1 MKIRPMLGVALLAL
15 SMITS
20 GCFGRSEAQEAVP
33 IRTPRPTFTPTPP
46 QQQPATPEA
55 PAVSQPAAE
64 NAAPLVDAQPAP
76 EQPAAA
82 EQPAAQPAEP
92 AEAAPQSAIA
102 VVNEDLINIRRGPG
116 LQYPVLKLG
125 MRGDQYTLIGRSA
138 DDEWWQICCIEEL
151 PGWITQQYV
160 DADGPVDGIAV
171 ADPDAEVQ
179 ALVVSP
185 PTPEPVATAA
195 PVVEAAP
202 QVEAAPESVAEAP
215 PAEAAPAEPPA
226 PAFEFNL
233 ATQER
238 FPENNNLVRVFLY
251 VSQGDTAVPGYS
263 LRVVHD
269 GVEMPVS
276 ATSADAAGMTWPTAS
291 PRQRFQNMKVEF
303 PGVNAAGTWEIQLID
318 GGKAPAGPVATFT
331 LAATDTDR
339 ELYVRYEKP

>member
-1 MKIRPMLGVALLAL
+1 MKNRMMLGAALLAL
-15 SMITS
+15 SLMVT
-20 GCFGRSEAQEAVP
+20 GCFGRSEAQEATTAP
-33 IRTPRPTFTPTPP
+33 IRTPRPTFTPTPRA
-46 QQQPATPEA
+46 PATPEA
-55 PAVSQPAAE
+55 PVASQPVVENAVPAGAAQPAAE
-64 NAAPLVDAQPAP
+64 QPDVI
-76 EQPAAA
+76 EQPAAPVA
-82 EQPAAQPAEP
+82 DAPAV
-92 AEAAPQSAIA
+92 APQSAIA

-179 ALVVSP
+179 ALVVAP
-185 PTPEPVATAA
+185 PTPEPAPTAA
-195 PVVEAAP
+195 PAVEAAP
-202 QVEAAPESVAEAP
+202 QVEAAPEAVAEAP
-215 PAEAAPAEPPA
+215 AAEEAPAEPPA
-226 PAFEFNL
+226 PAFEFAL

-238 FPENNNLVRVFLY
+238 FPESNDLVRVFLY
-251 VSQGDTAVPGYS
+251 VSQGDNAVPGYS

-269 GVEMPVS
+269 GVEMPVT
-276 ATSADAAGMTWPTAS
+276 ATSADQAGMTWPTAS

-303 PGVNAAGTWEIQLID
+303 PGVSAAGTWEIQLLD

>member
-1 MKIRPMLGVALLAL
+1 MKNRMMLGVALLAL
-15 SMITS
+15 SLMVT
-20 GCFGRSEAQEAVP
+20 GCFGRSEAQEATTAP
-33 IRTPRPTFTPTPP
+33 IRTPRPTFTPTPRA
-46 QQQPATPEA
+46 PATPEA
-55 PAVSQPAAE
+55 PAASQPVVE
-64 NAAPLVDAQPAP
+64 NAAPAGAAQP
-76 EQPAAA
+76 AA
-82 EQPAAQPAEP
+82 EQPAAPVADAPA
-92 AEAAPQSAIA
+92 AAPQTAIA

-179 ALVVSP
+179 ALVVAP
-185 PTPEPVATAA
+185 PTPEPAPTAA
-195 PVVEAAP
+195 PA
-202 QVEAAPESVAEAP
+202 VEAAPEAVAEAP
-215 PAEAAPAEPPA
+215 AAEEAPAEPPA
-226 PAFEFNL
+226 PAFEFAL

-238 FPENNNLVRVFLY
+238 FPESNDLVRVFLY
-251 VSQGDTAVPGYS
+251 VSQGDNAVPGYS

-269 GVEMPVS
+269 GVEMPVT
-276 ATSADAAGMTWPTAS
+276 ATSADQAGMTWPTAS

-303 PGVNAAGTWEIQLID
+303 PGVSSAGTWEIQLLD

>member
-1 MKIRPMLGVALLAL
+1 MKNRLMLGVALLAL
-15 SMITS
+15 SMLMT
-20 GCFGRSEAQEAVP
+20 GCFGRSEAQEAAPAP

-46 QQQPATPEA
+46 QPATPEA
-55 PAVSQPAAE
+55 PATGQAAAD
-64 NAAPLVDAQPAP
+64 NAAPVVEVQPAP
-76 EQPAAA
+76 EQPAPA
-82 EQPAAQPAEP
+82 EQPATQPADP
-92 AEAAPQSAIA
+92 APQTAIA
-102 VVNEDLINIRRGPG
+102 VINDDLINIRRGPG

-171 ADPDAEVQ
+171 ADPDAEVE
-179 ALVVSP
+179 AIVVAP
-185 PTPEPVATAA
+185 PTPEPAATAA
-195 PVVEAAP
+195 PVVDA
-202 QVEAAPESVAEAP
+202 AP
-215 PAEAAPAEPPA
+215 PAEAAPEAMTEVPAADEAPTEPPA

-238 FPENNNLVRVFLY
+238 FPESNDLVRVFLY
-251 VSQGDTAVPGYS
+251 VSQGDKAVPGYS
-263 LRVVHD
+263 LRIVHD
-269 GVEMPVS
+269 GVELPVT
-276 ATSADAAGMTWPTAS
+276 ATSADQAGMTWPTAS

-303 PGVNAAGTWEIQLID
+303 PGVNPAGTWEIQLLD

>member
-15 SMITS
+15 SVITS

-46 QQQPATPEA
+46 QPATPEA
-55 PAVSQPAAE
+55 PAASQPAVE
-64 NAAPLVDAQPAP
+64 NAAPVVEAQPVP
-76 EQPAAA
+76 EQPAPA
-82 EQPAAQPAEP
+82 EQAAAQPAEE
-92 AEAAPQSAIA
+92 AAAAPQTAIA
-102 VVNEDLINIRRGPG
+102 VINEDLINIRRGPG

-179 ALVVSP
+179 ALVVAP
-185 PTPEPVATAA
+185 PTPEQAATAA

-202 QVEAAPESVAEAP
+202 PVEAAPEAVTEAP
-215 PAEAAPAEPPA
+215 ATEEAPAEPPA

-238 FPENNNLVRVFLY
+238 FPESNDLVRVFLY
-251 VSQGDTAVPGYS
+251 VSQGDKAVPGYS

-269 GVEMPVS
+269 GVEMPVT
-276 ATSADAAGMTWPTAS
+276 ATSADQAGMTWPTAS

-303 PGVNAAGTWEIQLID
+303 PGVSSAGTWEIQLLD

-339 ELYVRYEKP
+339 ELYVRYDKP

>member
-1 MKIRPMLGVALLAL
+1 MLGVALLVL
-15 SMITS
+15 SIITS
-20 GCFGRSEAQEAVP
+20 GCFGRSEAQEAAAP

-55 PAVSQPAAE
+55 PAASQPAAE

-76 EQPAAA
+76 EQPAA

-179 ALVVSP
+179 ALVV
-185 PTPEPVATAA
+185 VAAHTGTGRTAA
-195 PVVEAAP
+195 PVDRGCARSRQRPKRRRKAPAAEDVP
-202 QVEAAPESVAEAP
+202 AESRRLLPSSSTWRPRSASRRTTTWCASSSMSARATRPCPATACASSTMAWRCQSAP
-215 PAEAAPAEPPA
+215 PLPTPP
-226 PAFEFNL
+226 
-233 ATQER
+233 
-238 FPENNNLVRVFLY
+238 
-251 VSQGDTAVPGYS
+251 
-263 LRVVHD
+263 
-269 GVEMPVS
+269 
-276 ATSADAAGMTWPTAS
+276 GMTWPTAS

-318 GGKAPAGPVATFT
+318 GGKAPVGPVATFT